1 LRAMR
6 RRLATFSGR
15 TARRLEARRRW
26 GVEVAAAASV
36 PGSQHPRH
44 SHWLIPVRVADVA
57 RARAALRA
65 VGIDGSSPSNLVS
78 VGPAPGLLEALVFVP
93 AYPELP
99 RAARRSLIG
108 ALEALAPC

>member
-1 LRAMR
+1 MR
-6 RRLATFSGR
+6 RRLATFPGR

-26 GVEVAAAASV
+26 GAEVAAAAFV
-36 PGSQHPRH
+36 PGAEHAAH
-44 SHWLIPVRVADVA
+44 SHWLIPVRVDDVE

-78 VGPAPGLLEALVFVP
+78 LGAAPGPMDHLVFVP

-99 RAARRSLIG
+99 AAARRSLLH
-108 ALEALAPC
+108 ALEAHAAC